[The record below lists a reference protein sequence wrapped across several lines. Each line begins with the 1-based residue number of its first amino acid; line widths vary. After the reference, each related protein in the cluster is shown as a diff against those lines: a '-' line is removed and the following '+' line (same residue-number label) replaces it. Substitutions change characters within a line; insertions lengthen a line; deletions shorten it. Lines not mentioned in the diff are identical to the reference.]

1 MQELLGILRKEVNP
15 ALGCTGPVSIAFAA
29 AAARDAIGGTAKR
42 ATVRMDKDSYKNSL
56 SVGIPGTDRMG
67 IDISVAL
74 GAVAGDSKAGL
85 EVLNKITPEEEK
97 RAVEFL
103 QNVEIDI
110 FWEYT
115 GIGLRIEAEV
125 ETEKGIG
132 KVVVAKTHTNLVY
145 IEANGKILLDER
157 ASLEGTTFDYSKDEI
172 LKYRLEDL
180 WNFSQ
185 KIPFDDI
192 SFLAEGVE
200 LNRALAEAGL
210 EKGVGAGF
218 GTAYREMAGENM
230 VLKAKSYTAAASD
243 ARMGGLEL
251 SAMSCATSGN
261 VGITAMLPLVVM
273 ADELGRSEEEML
285 RAIALSYLLTILMKS
300 HIGRL
305 SAICA
310 CAMAAGVGVAAGAA
324 MLLGGG
330 LDTADKAIQNMAG
343 SLTGIVCDGAKYGC
357 ALKLSA
363 AAGMAIESAMLAI
376 DGYVVPSGDGLVC
389 DSADESMKAIG
400 RTAQEGMTT
409 TATVMARIII
419 ERERAKGRS

>member
-1 MQELLGILRKEVNP
+1 M
-15 ALGCTGPVSIAFAA
+15 
-29 AAARDAIGGTAKR
+29 
-42 ATVRMDKDSYKNSL
+42 
-56 SVGIPGTDRMG
+56 
-67 IDISVAL
+67 
-74 GAVAGDSKAGL
+74 AGDSKAGL
-85 EVLNKITPEEEK
+85 EVLNKVTPEEEK
-97 RAVEFL
+97 KAVEFL
-103 QNVEIDI
+103 GNVEVDI

-132 KVVVAKTHTNLVY
+132 KVIVAKTHTNVIY
-145 IEANGKILLDER
+145 TEVNGEVLLDER

-180 WNFSQ
+180 WNFA
-185 KIPFDDI
+185 KNIPFADI

-218 GTAYREMAGENM
+218 GAAYKEMAGRNM

-243 ARMGGLEL
+243 ARMAGLEF

-261 VGITAMLPLVVM
+261 VGITGMLPLVVM
-273 ADELGRSEEEML
+273 ADELGRNEEEML
-285 RAIALSYLLTILMKS
+285 RAVALSYLLTILMKS

-310 CAMAAGVGVAAGAA
+310 CAIAAGIGVSAGAA
-324 MLLGGG
+324 MLLGGE
-330 LDTADKAIQNMAG
+330 LDSADRAIQNMAG

-363 AAGMAIESAMLAI
+363 AAGMAIESAMLAL

-389 DSADESMKAIG
+389 DSADESMMAIG
-400 RTAQEGMTT
+400 RTAKEGMTT
-409 TATVMARIII
+409 TVTVMARIII